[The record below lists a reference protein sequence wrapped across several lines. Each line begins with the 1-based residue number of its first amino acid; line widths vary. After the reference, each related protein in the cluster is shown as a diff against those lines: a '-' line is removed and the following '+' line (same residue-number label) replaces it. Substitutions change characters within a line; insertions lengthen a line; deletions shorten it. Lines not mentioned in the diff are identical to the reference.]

1 MVKLDARIYIGTL
14 LLLFAVVM
22 SGCTQLGSPSATPT
36 PSVTPIPSE
45 ISTPMPVPTVSISPT
60 IAPDAKKA
68 WVTLNPIQ
76 CNGNLWEVFWTSLK
90 LYRDD
95 QAMADDL
102 RNNEEIIIKAYFKS
116 LGITVYEFKKTLVS
130 EMVCMACSCSNG
142 YKIEILVDKQFAK
155 SIDSK
160 GNVLS
165 DYVLVANSSYQCG
178 EYGNETAFVQLR
190 SQTELF
196 VSARFASNCEDYSVS
211 YEISSPYTPVGE
223 LSFLDVL
230 EINFEANRSDR
241 ACMKCL
247 GMDDVTTT
255 IDLTKIKDLGIVK
268 KIVIKKNG
276 KFISE
281 KVFEGSFCGG
291 IAAFQCPVDY
301 ACIFDGDYPDAGGK
315 CVLG

>member
-22 SGCTQLGSPSATPT
+22 SGCTQLGN
-36 PSVTPIPSE
+36 PSVTP
-45 ISTPMPVPTVSISPT
+45 TPTVSQVPLPTTIPPISPT
-60 IAPDAKKA
+60 PIPSVFPDANKV
-68 WVTLNPIQ
+68 WVTINPIQ
-76 CNGNLWEVFWTSLK
+76 CNENPWEQ
-90 LYRDD
+90 YRVAARTYPSGKEM
-95 QAMADDL
+95 QDDL
-102 RNNEEIIIKAYFKS
+102 KNNEELIIKEYFKNF
-116 LGITVYEFKKTLVS
+116 GITVYEFKKTLIS
-130 EMVCMACSCSNG
+130 EMVCLACSCSNG
-142 YKIEILVDKQFAK
+142 YKIEILVDRQFAK
-155 SIDSK
+155 LIDGK

-211 YEISSPYTPVGE
+211 WKIVPQLAPIGEISPSSG
-223 LSFLDVL
+223 VL
-230 EINFEANRSDR
+230 EINFEANRSNR

-247 GMDDVTTT
+247 GMDSVTTT

-268 KIVIKKNG
+268 KLVINKNG

-291 IAAFQCPVDY
+291 IAAFQCPLEY
-301 ACIFDGDYPDAGGK
+301 ACVFDGTYPDAGGK
-315 CVLG
+315 CIPV